1 MEERDHPI
9 FGTFYDSLFELDKW
23 IEEYVYDKHEP
34 VAEDGLPLLGWSKDK
49 DGRYSYW
56 DRMCGSWSTYI
67 SEVWP
72 RHFSTSTML
81 SVELVKKFRISLK
94 PVVTSRNVVVGYS
107 VKSSLM
113 PDVIVVKETLE
124 EAVCLLVVML
134 TKNMEVGGV

>member
-23 IEEYVYDKHEP
+23 IEEHVYDRHEP
-34 VAEDGLPLLGWSKDK
+34 VAEDGFPLFGWSKDK

-56 DRMCGSWSTYI
+56 DHHYYTSDF
-67 SEVWP
+67 WP
-72 RHFSTSTML
+72 RRISTDTML

-94 PVVTSRNVVVGYS
+94 PVVNSRNVVVGYS

-113 PDVIVVKETLE
+113 PDVSVVKETLE